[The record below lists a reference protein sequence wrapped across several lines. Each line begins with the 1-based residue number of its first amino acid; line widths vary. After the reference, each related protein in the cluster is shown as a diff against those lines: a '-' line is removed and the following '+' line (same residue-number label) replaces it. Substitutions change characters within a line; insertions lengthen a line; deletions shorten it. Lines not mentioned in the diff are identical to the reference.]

1 MGCRN
6 QYCVFQVIGCPFWSF
21 PSTFSFSLATSGCCQ
36 NLLKIW
42 GYMNNLDNRG
52 RANSTKFKPPCKMC
66 GQLGQ
71 PWFASSNG
79 WDTCPALLCSSTSY
93 IWIRVGHRNIVDK
106 SSAYGAKRPGV
117 KTQWRKKIYWCQCV
131 FICSVKRI
139 IINKRA
145 PMELLSGLIVRSY
158 SSGRPLGRLTCP

>member
-1 MGCRN
+1 MPKKTIFLLNHFWLRFEKKIFCAIFFKLTIVGGCRN

-21 PSTFSFSLATSGCCQ
+21 PSTFSFSLATSGCCCQ

-71 PWFASSNG
+71 VPQPLLASLNG
-79 WDTCPALLCSSTSY
+79 WDTCPALLCYSTSY
-93 IWIRVGHRNIVDK
+93 IWIRPYFPKLQQRPATGQ
-106 SSAYGAKRPGV
+106 AYFPP
-117 KTQWRKKIYWCQCV
+117 KKC
-131 FICSVKRI
+131 K
-139 IINKRA
+139 
-145 PMELLSGLIVRSY
+145 
-158 SSGRPLGRLTCP
+158 